1 MKNLKLSVLFFLL
14 IFSSELISQIELE
27 TQSGFNSIRE
37 DEIFH
42 NLKFLASDSLKGRAT
57 GTLEN
62 DIAARFI
69 AEKFQKYGLIPII
82 NGLNSPQRKSKFKSE
97 GELYSPEDYFQKFNI
112 IKSKISSRNYLELK
126 FEYSSAEKIISFNY
140 KDDFI
145 VQANSN
151 FNNLSICAPVV
162 FAGYGINKGE
172 KNYNDYLNEK
182 GEKVNIKGKI
192 VLIVDGFPQERD
204 SESEFSKSKNALYR
218 NPLRK
223 MEVASELGALA
234 LIVVS
239 SPLKNEQPFN
249 IKNQSRANAFE
260 KANFYL
266 PTQST
271 KSIPIIFVSENVA
284 YQIFNESEKSLK
296 DILESI
302 DKKLTGNA
310 FEFQNLK
317 MRIELNFDKEIISTQ
332 NVVGM
337 IEGSDESLKSEFI
350 VIGAHYDHVGLG
362 YYGSMNS
369 SDTGKIHNGADDNA
383 SGTSALIELAEAFS
397 IDKPKR
403 SLIFIAFSG
412 EENGLLGS
420 KFYVYYQPL
429 KPLDKTVAMFNFD
442 MVGRNE
448 PELLWIGGA
457 FYSNDIKKL
466 IEASN
471 DSTKFEILY
480 NTGLLNFASDQAPF
494 LRKNIP
500 SAFFF
505 TGLHDDYHT
514 PEDDYNKINFDK
526 LEKVTKLGF
535 LAISNLANSN
545 FKPVFKELSIDE
557 RKALVEQS
565 LKRLKKFRATI
576 NQKGVT
582 EEQ

>member
-1 MKNLKLSVLFFLL
+1 MKLSIRASTFILV
-14 IFSSELISQIELE
+14 IFSAGLFTQDISKFQSAYYSIKKDELYS
-27 TQSGFNSIRE
+27 
-37 DEIFH
+37 

-57 GTLEN
+57 GTEEN
-62 DIAARFI
+62 NLAAKFI
-69 AEKFQKYGLIPII
+69 AEKFQKYGLIPLIDD
-82 NGLNSPQRKSKFKSE
+82 LNSTRKSRLKSNE
-97 GELYSPEDYFQKFNI
+97 NLYSIDDYFQRFNI
-112 IKSKISSRNYLELK
+112 IKSKISSRNYLDLK
-126 FEYSSAEKIISFNY
+126 FEYPSGEKIISFNY

-151 FNNLSICAPVV
+151 FNNLSIYAPVV

-172 KNYNDYLNEK
+172 KNYNDYLNDK
-182 GEKVNIKGKI
+182 GEKVDVKGKI
-192 VLIVDGFPQERD
+192 VLIVDGFPQERN

-223 MEVASELGALA
+223 MEVASELGAMA

-249 IKNQSRANAFE
+249 IKTQTRSKAFE
-260 KANFYL
+260 KPNFYL

-284 YQIFNESEKSLK
+284 YQIFNEADKSLNE
-296 DILESI
+296 ILESI

-310 FEFQNLK
+310 FEFPDLK
-317 MRIELNFDKEIISTQ
+317 MRIELNFDREIISTQ

-337 IEGSDESLKSEFI
+337 IEGSDESLKDEFI

-362 YYGSMNS
+362 YYGAMNS

-397 IDKPKR
+397 IEKPKR

-429 KPLDKTVAMFNFD
+429 KPLDKTIAMFNFD
-442 MVGRNE
+442 MIGRNE

-457 FYSNDIKKL
+457 FYSDDIKKL
-466 IEASN
+466 IENSN
-471 DSTKFEILY
+471 DSTKFEMLY

-526 LEKVTKLGF
+526 LERVTKLGF

-565 LKRLKKFRATI
+565 LQRLKKFRKTKIQEGA
-576 NQKGVT
+576 T